1 MSSLI
6 SGQGGE
12 AAAEQNAGQSTAKT
26 AEPAA
31 GQAEAPA
38 SGKPPRTS
46 RLPKVPRVSVSHS
59 LRGRLL
65 WFLLAAITMA
75 AIAQAMIAYRSAL
88 YDADQIFDY
97 HMQQMAL
104 SLRSGAPLSNNA
116 VGPVTDPEN
125 NDLVVQVWTP
135 DGVQVFRSLS
145 RAALPQRAVL
155 GFSNVKA
162 NGTTYRIFSV
172 QTSNQTVQVAQD
184 MAVRQRMAG
193 TLALRTVGPIAVMA
207 PVLMLVVWW
216 VVSGSLAPV
225 ARVRRQVAARQAD
238 DLSPVSEEDLPDE
251 VRPLVQELNLL
262 FGRVK
267 TAFDAQQ
274 HFVAD
279 AAHELR
285 SPLAALKLQVLSLER
300 AADPAARAVAVGRV
314 SAGIERATRL
324 VEQLLVLA
332 RQEASL
338 AAEVKLEPLN
348 LSELAKRT
356 LGDLAGTAQARQI
369 DLGLHHADARADVAG
384 HADALIIL
392 LRNLV
397 DNAIKYTPAGGS
409 VDLEVSRQPDG
420 RVVLL
425 VEDSGPGIP
434 AEERERV
441 FSRFYRVPGSAAGG
455 SGLGLAII
463 KSIAE
468 RHGARLALE
477 GSERLGG
484 LRVRVDFPAVKAVS
498 S

>member
-1 MSSLI
+1 M
-6 SGQGGE
+6 
-12 AAAEQNAGQSTAKT
+12 KV
-26 AEPAA
+26 
-31 GQAEAPA
+31 
-38 SGKPPRTS
+38 KV
-46 RLPKVPRVSVSHS
+46 KVPRVPVTHS

-75 AIAQAMIAYRSAL
+75 AVAQAMIAYRSAL

-104 SLRSGAPLSNNA
+104 SLRSGAPLANSA
-116 VGPVTDPEN
+116 AAPLTDPGN
-125 NDLVVQVWTP
+125 DDLVVQVWTP

-145 RAALPQRAVL
+145 HADLPQRAVL
-155 GFSNVKA
+155 GFSNVRA

-172 QTSNQTVQVAQD
+172 ATSNQTVQVAQD

-207 PVLMLVVWW
+207 PMLMLVVWW

-225 ARVRRQVAARQAD
+225 ARVRRQVAARRAD
-238 DLSPVSEEDLPDE
+238 DLSPVSDADLPDE

-285 SPLAALKLQVLSLER
+285 SPLAALKLQALSLER
-300 AADPAARAVAVGRV
+300 APDEQARAVAIGRLT
-314 SAGIERATRL
+314 AGIERATRL

-332 RQEASL
+332 RQEADASTL
-338 AAEVKLEPLN
+338 APLD
-348 LSELAKRT
+348 LTELARRT
-356 LGDLAGTAQARQI
+356 LGELAGLAQARHI
-369 DLGLHHADARADVAG
+369 DLGLHHADQASVAG
-384 HADALIIL
+384 HPDALVIL

-397 DNAIKYTPAGGS
+397 DNAIKYTPAGGT
-409 VDLEVSRQPDG
+409 VDVELRRAGDG
-420 RVVLL
+420 AVTLC
-425 VEDSGPGIP
+425 VEDSGPGISP
-434 AEERERV
+434 EERERV

-463 KSIAE
+463 KAIAE
-468 RHGARLALE
+468 RHGATLALE
-477 GSERLGG
+477 QSERLGG
-484 LRVRVDFPAVKAVS
+484 LKVKIAFPAA
-498 S
+498 